1 MTDIDRRRVVQGL
14 GGAALLA
21 PLGGTSIA
29 VVAEA
34 AVNVV
39 EKFGFVP
46 DGRTDNYEAFQ
57 RLAGFA
63 TRQGGG
69 NFHFPPG
76 IYYVARY
83 RTTDIRRR
91 DPRLVLNAEFLRC
104 DGLTISGTGAKIR
117 LNGRFHRSARKGRD
131 GLPEGTYHAAFLPFE
146 IRHSRNVHISGFD
159 IDGGVLAMTRD
170 PDITETYAPLIA
182 LNASSRVTLSDLSLH
197 HSQTDAIMISDDL
210 IVVGSGAGLG
220 IACRDVRLERV
231 RCFNNARGAL
241 APIQVLGLRAS
252 DCAFNSSA
260 YGTGKYG
267 RHAPGFGVD
276 VEPDRYKPSEVDT
289 MTGNLEFVRCEFMDN
304 YSAFL
309 AAYTRKYQGYLR
321 LIDCRSSN
329 RNNAPNHMIIGWDGG
344 LIQGGV
350 HDAGEGTVWTAWTDE
365 KPSDLTIRDA
375 EFRSSGHFGIFHTN
389 DNNRLTMERV
399 KIIGTHRK
407 ADFGTFPAI
416 EAKPTGGRKNI
427 VRGCEIFIPAARK
440 DRSTLYDLEAGFN
453 HCLCENN
460 LFRTDLP
467 ATGGQHFAVQYGP
480 GTVVRGDRFRGTAP
494 GPADSFRPKHFSTHD
509 TRRPYSSG

>member
-1 MTDIDRRRVVQGL
+1 MTDIDRRRVVQAL

-21 PLGGTSIA
+21 PLGGAAMA
-29 VVAEA
+29 VIAEA

-57 RLAGFA
+57 RLAMTA
-63 TRQGGG
+63 SRQGGG

-76 IYYVARY
+76 TYYVARY
-83 RTTDIRRR
+83 RTTDHRRR
-91 DPRLVLNAEFLRC
+91 DPALVFNAEYLRC
-104 DGLTISGTGAKIR
+104 DGLALSGPGAKIR
-117 LNGRFHRSARKGRD
+117 LNGKFHRSAKAGRD
-131 GLPEGTYHAAFLPFE
+131 GLAEGVYTAAFIPFD
-146 IRHSRNVHISGFD
+146 IRHCRNVRISGFD
-159 IDGGVLAMTRD
+159 IDGGVLSMTRD
-170 PDITETYAPLIA
+170 PDITEAYSPLIA
-182 LNASSRVTLSDLSLH
+182 LNASTRVTLADLTLH
-197 HSQTDAIMISDDL
+197 HSQSDAIMLSDDL
-210 IVVGSGAGLG
+210 IVAGSGAGRG
-220 IACRDVRLERV
+220 TACRDVKLERV
-231 RCFNNARGAL
+231 RCHNNARGAL
-241 APIQVLGLRAS
+241 APLQVLGLSAT

-276 VEPDRYKPSEVDT
+276 VEPDRFKPDEVDT
-289 MTGNLEFVRCEFMDN
+289 MTGDLQFVRCEFMDN
-304 YSAFL
+304 FSAFL

-321 LIDCRSSN
+321 LIDCRSTN
-329 RNNAPNHMIIGWDGG
+329 RNNAPNHMIIGWDGA

-350 HDAGEGTVWTAWTDE
+350 HDSGDGTVWTAWTDE
-365 KPSDLTIRDA
+365 RPGDLTIRDA

-389 DNNRLTMERV
+389 DGSRLTMERV

-407 ADFGTFPAI
+407 AEFGSFPAI
-416 EAKPTGGRKNI
+416 EAKPSGGRKNI

-440 DRSTLYDLEAGFN
+440 DRTNLYDLEASFN
-453 HCLCENN
+453 HATCENN

-467 ATGGQHFAVQYGP
+467 AAGGQHFAVQYGP

-494 GPADSFRPKHFSTHD
+494 GPADSFRPKLFSTHD
-509 TRRPYSSG
+509 TRGPYSGG